1 MRREILYLV
10 VEKAVVDSYI
20 DTENEQ
26 EVTGQLKGC
35 FKDDSGFHFLVT
47 PQGTM
52 ICDRQLQRPADAAT
66 YYNAEGIAVG
76 YVVKQDES
84 GAMQKITAAQVAT
97 LRTAVMVMRRIFPK
111 ATVKVIKNA
120 TLEKELVED
129 EEEVDPNPAP

>member
-1 MRREILYLV
+1 
-10 VEKAVVDSYI
+10 
-20 DTENEQ
+20 
-26 EVTGQLKGC
+26 
-35 FKDDSGFHFLVT
+35 
-47 PQGTM
+47 M

-129 EEEVDPNPAP
+129 EEEVDPNPMP